1 MNTTPVICS
10 GIDVTVYKCI
20 HIYAYVCIHKIYI
33 QVKRE
38 KDVNLMFYLKVE
50 NH

>member
-1 MNTTPVICS
+1 MRMCVHK
-10 GIDVTVYKCI
+10 VY
-20 HIYAYVCIHKIYI
+20 V

-38 KDVNLMFYLKVE
+38 KDVDLIFYLKVE